1 MRLALSRR
9 AHRFIA
15 IASAIFLL
23 SSACTGLLWAFSPYL
38 YLDEGYMRKK
48 APISGPAPTAAVVT
62 VQDAMAAARKAGRSG
77 PVQQATLR
85 SDFGRLLWDVQLRA
99 GGGEGSQSFLMDA
112 VSGETLSPLTAEQA
126 TVIAQQYV
134 RGNPPVEGVVAESGF
149 VGRSDRARPAPAY
162 RVRFKQA
169 RNPEIVIHRDS
180 GVILADEDS
189 ARRFSLPRDPA
200 PPIQLFRIQEDA
212 HGDSRRPAATP
223 DWHGAGDVDPAKA
236 APGSERPEGS
246 RRDHLSLRD

>member
-1 MRLALSRR
+1 VRLALSRR

-15 IASAIFLL
+15 IASAVFLV
-23 SSACTGLLWAFSPYL
+23 SSAGTGLLWAFSPYL

-48 APISGPAPTAAVVT
+48 APMSGPAPTAAVVT

-85 SDFGRLLWDVQLRA
+85 SDFGRLLWASSSAQAAARLSVFSHGRRFRRDAVAADGRA
-99 GGGEGSQSFLMDA
+99 GDRHRPAVCARQSA
-112 VSGETLSPLTAEQA
+112 
-126 TVIAQQYV
+126 
-134 RGNPPVEGVVAESGF
+134 RRGVVAESGF

-189 ARRFSLPRDPA
+189 ARRFHFLVT
-200 PPIQLFRIQEDA
+200 QLHQYNYFGFKKTLTAIAGVPLLLLIGTGLVMWIRPKL
-212 HGDSRRPAATP
+212 RRARRGLT
-223 DWHGAGDVDPAKA
+223 GAGATT
-236 APGSERPEGS
+236 
-246 RRDHLSLRD
+246 

>member
-1 MRLALSRR
+1 VTLSRR
-9 AHRFIA
+9 THRLIA
-15 IASAIFLL
+15 IASTIFLV

-48 APISGPAPTAAVVT
+48 TPVSGPPLTGAVVT
-62 VQDAMAAARKAGRSG
+62 VQDAMAASRKAGRSG
-77 PVQQATLR
+77 QIQQATLR
-85 SDFGRLLWDVQLRA
+85 SDFGRLLWEIQLRA

-112 VSGETLSPLTAEQA
+112 ITGEPLSPLTAEQA

-134 RGNPPVEGVVAESGF
+134 RGNPPVEEAIAESGF

-180 GVILADEDS
+180 GVILADEDR
-189 ARRFSLPRDPA
+189 ARRFHFLVT
-200 PPIQLFRIQEDA
+200 QLHQYNYFGFKKTLTAIAGVPLLFLIGTGLVMWLRPKL
-212 HGDSRRPAATP
+212 RRARKGMK
-223 DWHGAGDVDPAKA
+223 GAGAIT
-236 APGSERPEGS
+236 
-246 RRDHLSLRD
+246 

>member
-15 IASAIFLL
+15 IASAIFLV
-23 SSACTGLLWAFSPYL
+23 SSAGTGLLWAFSPYL

-48 APISGPAPTAAVVT
+48 APMSGPAPTAAVVT
-62 VQDAMAAARKAGRSG
+62 VQDAMAAARKAGRTG
-77 PVQQATLR
+77 QVQQATLR

-112 VSGETLSPLTAEQA
+112 VSGEMLSPLTAEQA

-189 ARRFSLPRDPA
+189 ARRFHFLVT
-200 PPIQLFRIQEDA
+200 QLHQYNYFGFKKTLTAIAGVPLLLLIGTGLVMWIRPKL
-212 HGDSRRPAATP
+212 RRARRGLK
-223 DWHGAGDVDPAKA
+223 GAGATT
-236 APGSERPEGS
+236 
-246 RRDHLSLRD
+246 

>member
-1 MRLALSRR
+1 L
-9 AHRFIA
+9 IA
-15 IASAIFLL
+15 IASAIFLV
-23 SSACTGLLWAFSPYL
+23 SSAGTGLLWAFSPYL

-48 APISGPAPTAAVVT
+48 APMSGPAPTAAVVT

-134 RGNPPVEGVVAESGF
+134 RGNPPVEGSSRKRLRGP
-149 VGRSDRARPAPAY
+149 VGSRAAALAY

-180 GVILADEDS
+180 GVILGDEDS
-189 ARRFSLPRDPA
+189 ARRFHFLVT
-200 PPIQLFRIQEDA
+200 QLHQYNYFGFKKTLTAIAGVPLLLLIGTGLVMWIRPKL
-212 HGDSRRPAATP
+212 RRARRGLT
-223 DWHGAGDVDPAKA
+223 GAGATT
-236 APGSERPEGS
+236 
-246 RRDHLSLRD
+246 